1 MLLATFGGEVVGLVA
16 SPTAGEVDTQAAM
29 TLAEVFGV
37 EHHLVAGKELR
48 DTSHGGQHGDAQ
60 LRLVVIAPYDIAQT
74 VGVVV
79 AGEDHHVGEV
89 MVEEVV

>member
-1 MLLATFGGEVVGLVA
+1 MMCLTEVL
-16 SPTAGEVDTQAAM
+16 
-29 TLAEVFGV
+29 GV
-37 EHHLVAGKELR
+37 EHHLVAGKELW
-48 DTSHGGQHGDAQ
+48 DTAHGGQHGNAQ
-60 LRLVVIAPYDIAQT
+60 LGLVVIAPYDIAQT